1 MKSLVF
7 LNINLVLRHLP
18 QAITQS
24 VQVFYTGAEWS
35 EIRLRL
41 LQKNFQIGLV
51 PTMGALHQG
60 HLDLVKRSK
69 ENCGVTVV
77 SIFVNPTQFNN
88 PEDFAKYPQSL
99 NDDLDLLKTEG
110 ADYVFTPSVETMYPQ
125 KSQMTLD
132 FGPLE
137 RVLEG
142 AFRPGHF
149 NGVGLI
155 VSKLFHLI
163 QPHVA
168 FFGQKDLQQVA
179 IIKRLVLDLSF
190 PIEIQT
196 VPTRREN
203 DGLAM
208 SSRNRRL
215 DAVSREKSLLL
226 FQSLSWAKEELL
238 NGTSWL
244 EVQQKVNRNFKQT
257 EGVSLEY
264 FELVGTESFE
274 ILKAFDPD
282 QKSSLCVAAEVG
294 KVRLIDNLPVNA

>member
-41 LQKNFQIGLV
+41 LQKNFLIGLV

-69 ENCGVTVV
+69 ENCDVTVV

>member
-1 MKSLVF
+1 M
-7 LNINLVLRHLP
+7 RHLP

>member
-1 MKSLVF
+1 VKSLVF

-41 LQKNFQIGLV
+41 LQKNFRIGLV

-60 HLDLVKRSK
+60 HLDLVRRSK
-69 ENCGVTVV
+69 ENCDVTVV

-125 KSQMTLD
+125 KSQMSLD

-196 VPTRREN
+196 VPTRREI

-226 FQSLSWAKEELL
+226 FHSLSWAREELL

-244 EVQQKVNRNFKQT
+244 EVQQKVKRNFKQT

-274 ILKAFDPD
+274 ILKSFDPN